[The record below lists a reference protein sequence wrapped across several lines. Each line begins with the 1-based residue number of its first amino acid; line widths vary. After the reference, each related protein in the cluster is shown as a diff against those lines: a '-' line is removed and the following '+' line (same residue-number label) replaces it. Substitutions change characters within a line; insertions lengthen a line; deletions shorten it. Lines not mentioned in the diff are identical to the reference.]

1 MTTRENTMIR
11 TRPLSQAVFLTM
23 AGALFLMACQP
34 DALDGY
40 SDENQG
46 QLTSLEELVLDD
58 DVRLTNHVDDWRD
71 EIIYQLFTDRF
82 ADGDI
87 SNNWNVNK
95 NAPAQYHGGD
105 WQGIIDNIWYLKE
118 LGITAIWISPVVT
131 NVENDAGFAGYH
143 GYWTQNFLKP
153 NPHFGDLAKLKEM
166 VEVCHENDI
175 KVIMDIVTN
184 HIGQLFFYDI
194 NGNGW
199 PDEATYGCGNSNECD
214 SKVQHVIEY
223 DPDYDSR
230 GVQGVTSLGESG
242 PAPIIWIHDPEWN
255 HMPILPKE
263 FQNPDWYNKRGRV
276 YIWKDWIGD
285 APSFD
290 FRREQEVKGD
300 FPGGLKDIDTSHPD
314 ATAALIKVFQ
324 YWIRTTDIDGYRID
338 TLKHVEHSF
347 WEEFCPAM
355 RNYARAHGKD
365 NFFQFGE
372 AFDGDDWLIGSYTY
386 LTEER
391 RDDQGRLVD
400 APDSYKKI
408 DCSTENADRPVS
420 CDDSPWIDSVFY
432 FSQKFSIYDRIFKEG
447 FETQGAE
454 ALYNDRAKHYGE
466 LPTVGINLPPQ
477 QVLVNFMS
485 NHDIPRFLYDKP
497 SVDALQNAF
506 SFLLTQD
513 GIPCVYYGEE
523 QEFTGGND
531 PKNREDMVFDVNNP
545 TFKVVQRLI
554 EIRKQYDALR
564 RGDYA
569 IRWVSN
575 HSNPAAPT
583 ATENDSGIL
592 AFERSCKTSVWSEK
606 CDGPNV
612 LVVINVHDHKASS
625 TVAGDAAMPVDFAPG
640 TVLSDV
646 WTNGAEGFTVSAD
659 GTVTVEVPPRGFR
672 ILVPTGG

>member
-1 MTTRENTMIR
+1 MKTIKTKLAHAII
-11 TRPLSQAVFLTM
+11 V
-23 AGALFLMACQP
+23 AGLAGGLLCLGCQP
-34 DALDGY
+34 DALDRY
-40 SDENQG
+40 SDDNQG
-46 QLTSLEELVLDD
+46 QLTTLEELVLDD
-58 DVRLTNHVDDWRD
+58 KVQLTNHVDDWRD

-82 ADGDI
+82 ADGDS

-105 WQGIIDNIWYLKE
+105 WQGIIDHIWYLKE

-153 NPHFGDLAKLKEM
+153 NAHFGDLAKLKEM
-166 VEVCHENDI
+166 VEVCHENGI

-199 PDEATYGCGNSNECD
+199 PDEATYGCGNSNDCD
-214 SKVQHVIEY
+214 SKVEHVIEY

-230 GVQGVTSLGESG
+230 GVQGKTSLGESG
-242 PAPIIWIHDPEWN
+242 PAPIIWIHEPEWN

-276 YIWKDWIGD
+276 WAWRDWTGE
-285 APSFD
+285 APDFA

-300 FPGGLKDIDTSHPD
+300 FPGGLKDLDTSHPD
-314 ATAALIKVFQ
+314 VTDALIKVFQ
-324 YWIRTTDIDGYRID
+324 YWIRVTDIDGYRID

-347 WEEFCPAM
+347 WQKFCPAI
-355 RNYARAHGKD
+355 RKYAQAHGKE

-386 LTEER
+386 LTEDR
-391 RDDQGRLVD
+391 RDDQGKLLPRE
-400 APDSYKKI
+400 AKPYKKI
-408 DCSTENADRPVS
+408 DCSADNPERPES
-420 CDDSPWIDSVFY
+420 CVDSPWIDSVFY
-432 FSQKFSIYDRIFKEG
+432 FSQKFTIFDNIFKWGAPTQMAEG
-447 FETQGAE
+447 LFTE
-454 ALYNDRAKHYGE
+454 RATNYGE
-466 LPTVGINLPPQ
+466 LPTDGGSGLPPQ
-477 QVLVNFMS
+477 RVLVNFMS
-485 NHDIPRFLYDKP
+485 NHDIPRFMYDKP
-497 SVDALQNAF
+497 SADALQNAF

-513 GIPCVYYGEE
+513 GIPCIYYGEE
-523 QEFTGGND
+523 QEFNGGND
-531 PKNREDMVFDVNNP
+531 PKNREDMIFDITNP

-554 EIRKQYDALR
+554 EIRKNFDALR
-564 RGDYA
+564 RGDYT
-569 IRWVSN
+569 IRWVSQAG
-575 HSNPAAPT
+575 SGT
-583 ATENDSGIL
+583 TDSDSGIL
-592 AFERSCKTSVWSEK
+592 AFERSCKGSVWSEN
-606 CDGPNV
+606 CEGPNV
-612 LVVINVHDHKASS
+612 LVVVNAHDHKASS
-625 TVAGDAAMPVDFAPG
+625 TASGDASMPVGFAPG

-659 GTVTVEVPPRGFR
+659 GTITVEVPARGFR